1 MQDKKQEK
9 PPFEGK
15 GKQPPRGSGTSGGRR
30 RQISEEELMQARGRG
45 RGGGMRF
52 GKPKDARG
60 TFQQLMGYLRP
71 YIGRLALVM
80 VFSLV
85 STIVSI
91 IATRIIG
98 SAIDKYI
105 AAGNIQGL
113 VPVCIGLLSIY
124 LAGVMAQYFSNIITV
139 NISTGLSADLRTA
152 IFGKLQRL
160 QVSFFDTNS
169 SGDIMSRV
177 TNDVDTIGFTFS
189 QAVVQVFNGVVTIV
203 TVLTFML
210 IISPIMTLVSLI
222 SLPLIMVITRSLMRV
237 SRRTFLA
244 RQRYLGE
251 MNGYVEEMVSG
262 QKVIKLFGREK
273 IVEEDFSAINE
284 DLRITGI
291 KAECIGGV
299 MGPMMNM
306 LGNMTYLIVSAAGGA
321 VVILSKGSLLSV
333 GGIFSFL
340 AYQRQFSRPI
350 NELANLANTIQ
361 SALAG
366 AERVFNILNQPE
378 ETDDEGATV
387 LTHTEGKVEIE
398 NIHFSYEPGKP
409 VMKDVSL
416 QAAPGEQ
423 VAIVGPT
430 GAGKTT
436 IISLLTRFYDIDEG
450 RIMLDDKPLRS
461 FTRNSL
467 RKQVGMVLQDTYLF
481 SETVRD
487 NIRYGR
493 PDATDEEVIQA
504 AKMANAHSFISHL
517 PDGYDTI
524 LGDNG
529 GDLSQGQRQ
538 LLAIARV
545 ILTDPGLLILDEATS
560 SIDTRTE
567 INIQTALLE
576 LMKGRTSFI
585 IAHRLSTIK
594 NADKIVVIDQGE
606 VVEQGTHTEL
616 LEQNG
621 FYADLYNSQFKTGM
635 AI

>member
-1 MQDKKQEK
+1 M
-9 PPFEGK
+9 
-15 GKQPPRGSGTSGGRR
+15 
-30 RQISEEELMQARGRG
+30 
-45 RGGGMRF
+45 
-52 GKPKDARG
+52 
-60 TFQQLMGYLRP
+60 
-71 YIGRLALVM
+71 
-80 VFSLV
+80 
-85 STIVSI
+85 
-91 IATRIIG
+91 
-98 SAIDKYI
+98 
-105 AAGNIQGL
+105 
-113 VPVCIGLLSIY
+113 
-124 LAGVMAQYFSNIITV
+124 
-139 NISTGLSADLRTA
+139 
-152 IFGKLQRL
+152 
-160 QVSFFDTNS
+160 
-169 SGDIMSRV
+169 
-177 TNDVDTIGFTFS
+177 
-189 QAVVQVFNGVVTIV
+189 
-203 TVLTFML
+203 
-210 IISPIMTLVSLI
+210 
-222 SLPLIMVITRSLMRV
+222 
-237 SRRTFLA
+237 
-244 RQRYLGE
+244 
-251 MNGYVEEMVSG
+251 
-262 QKVIKLFGREK
+262 
-273 IVEEDFSAINE
+273 
-284 DLRITGI
+284 
-291 KAECIGGV
+291 
-299 MGPMMNM
+299 
-306 LGNMTYLIVSAAGGA
+306 
-321 VVILSKGSLLSV
+321 
-333 GGIFSFL
+333 
-340 AYQRQFSRPI
+340 
-350 NELANLANTIQ
+350 
-361 SALAG
+361 
-366 AERVFNILNQPE
+366 
-378 ETDDEGATV
+378 
-387 LTHTEGKVEIE
+387 EIE

-450 RIMLDDKPLRS
+450 RITLDDKPLRS